1 MFQFPGFAS
10 PAYGFGRGSPR
21 REGFPHSD
29 IRGSTIARIS
39 PRLFAACHVLHRLS
53 APRHPPDALIMLRTT
68 RPTPA
73 PARAF
78 ARPRPSVRPAASNK
92 QPTDQPIQ
100 PINQPTTVQRRRPRA
115 EPSRAT
121 NKRRNTNQTIDRTR
135 AHKYKRTRTRAI
147 HPIPIRLS
155 KSGAMVSEA
164 RARGQAG
171 TPARQPADPRR
182 RPGPEGPG
190 PESSDLLEART
201 WRRSD
206 SNRRPPACK
215 AGALP
220 AELRP
225 RTADPGGMAR
235 AGVAQTSMRP
245 GRHGPGRT

>member
-1 MFQFPGFAS
+1 MSFPPGTEMFQFPGFAS

-78 ARPRPSVRPAASNK
+78 ARPRPSVRPGASNK
-92 QPTDQPIQ
+92 QPTNQPIQ

-121 NKRRNTNQTIDRTR
+121 NKRRSTNQTIDRTR
-135 AHKYKRTRTRAI
+135 ARASKHTRARAI

-155 KSGAMVSEA
+155 KNSAMVSEA
-164 RARGQAG
+164 REAG
-171 TPARQPADPRR
+171 RREHPPARRPAAEAWTR
-182 RPGPEGPG
+182 RPGPGGDRIRTDDPLLAKQVLSRLSYAPASPIRITDPGRHGPG
-190 PESSDLLEART
+190 QL
-201 WRRSD
+201 
-206 SNRRPPACK
+206 
-215 AGALP
+215 
-220 AELRP
+220 
-225 RTADPGGMAR
+225 
-235 AGVAQTSMRP
+235 RP